1 MVKDSDEIYMK
12 RCLQL
17 ALMAEG
23 NTFPNPMVGAVI
35 VHQGKIIGEG
45 YHHKAGLPHAEPNA
59 IYSVKDQ
66 SLLKDSTLY
75 VSLEPCSHY
84 GKTPPCAKLIIDKQ
98 IPRVVIAC
106 LDPNPLVSG
115 RGVKMLQEAGIEVK
129 TGVLESEARRLN
141 RRFITFQE
149 KHRPYVILKWAQTA
163 DGFID
168 IARED
173 IGNGPIKIS
182 NGVTKTLNHQL
193 RSTEGAIMV
202 ATRTAL
208 LDNPHL
214 TTSKWSGNNPA
225 RVVLDRRG
233 IIPETN
239 KIFDNRA
246 TTLVL
251 TTKEGA
257 VKHLIQRSNYLN
269 QNKIKSIPEKD
280 KDLYFEKGNS
290 IIKLFENDNIE
301 YITIDFDT
309 NIVTQIL
316 DNLYH
321 YNIQSI
327 IIEGG
332 SMWLNTVINSGL
344 WDEARIET
352 SKSIINTGIKAPFID
367 GIEIKSEIIGD
378 NIIRILAPKQ

>member
-246 TTLVL
+246 TTLVF

-280 KDLYFEKGNS
+280 KDIYYEKGNS

>member
-246 TTLVL
+246 TTLVF

>member
-1 MVKDSDEIYMK
+1 MIESDEIYMK

-35 VHQGKIIGEG
+35 VHRGKIIGEG

-141 RRFITFQE
+141 HRFITFQE
-149 KHRPYVILKWAQTA
+149 KHRPYIILKWAQTA

-214 TTSKWSGNNPA
+214 TTSKWSGNNPV

-246 TTLVL
+246 TTLVF

-257 VKHLIQRSNYLN
+257 EKHLIQRSNYLN
-269 QNKIKSIPEKD
+269 QNKIKSIQEKD

-321 YNIQSI
+321 YNIQSV

-378 NIIRILAPKQ
+378 NIIRILAPKK

>member
-246 TTLVL
+246 TTLVF

-321 YNIQSI
+321 YNIQSV

>member
-1 MVKDSDEIYMK
+1 MMIESDEIYMK

-35 VHQGKIIGEG
+35 VHRGKIIGEG

-246 TTLVL
+246 TTLVF

-269 QNKIKSIPEKD
+269 QNKIKSIQEKD

-301 YITIDFDT
+301 YITIDFET
-309 NIVTQIL
+309 NIVKQIL

-321 YNIQSI
+321 YNIQSV

-378 NIIRILAPKQ
+378 NIIRILAPKK

>member
-1 MVKDSDEIYMK
+1 MMIESDEIYMK

-35 VHQGKIIGEG
+35 VHRGKIIGEG

-115 RGVKMLQEAGIEVK
+115 RGVKMLQEAGIKVK

-246 TTLVL
+246 TTLVF

-269 QNKIKSIPEKD
+269 QNKIKSIQEKD

-321 YNIQSI
+321 YDIQSV

-378 NIIRILAPKQ
+378 NIIRILAPKK

>member
-1 MVKDSDEIYMK
+1 MIESDEIYMK

-173 IGNGPIKIS
+173 IGSGPIRIS

-214 TTSKWSGNNPA
+214 TTSKWSGNNPV

-246 TTLVL
+246 TTLVF

-257 VKHLIQRSNYLN
+257 EKHLTQRSNYLN
-269 QNKIKSIPEKD
+269 QNKIKSIQEKD
-280 KDLYFEKGNS
+280 KDLYFEKGNG

-378 NIIRILAPKQ
+378 NIIRILAPKK

>member
-1 MVKDSDEIYMK
+1 MIESDEIYMK

-35 VHQGKIIGEG
+35 VHRGKIIGEG

-115 RGVKMLQEAGIEVK
+115 RGVKMLQEAGIKVK

-246 TTLVL
+246 TTLVF

-269 QNKIKSIPEKD
+269 QNKIKSIQEKD

-321 YNIQSI
+321 YDIQSV

-378 NIIRILAPKQ
+378 NIIRILAPKK

>member
-1 MVKDSDEIYMK
+1 MIESDEIYMK

-246 TTLVL
+246 TTLVF

-257 VKHLIQRSNYLN
+257 EKHLIQRSNYLN

-290 IIKLFENDNIE
+290 IKKLFENDNIE

-378 NIIRILAPKQ
+378 NIIRILAPKK

>member
-1 MVKDSDEIYMK
+1 MIESDEIYMK

-173 IGNGPIKIS
+173 IGSGPIRIS

-246 TTLVL
+246 TTLVF

-321 YNIQSI
+321 YNIQSV

-378 NIIRILAPKQ
+378 NIIRILAPKK

>member
-35 VHQGKIIGEG
+35 VHRGKIIGEG

-129 TGVLESEARRLN
+129 TGILESEARRLN
-141 RRFITFQE
+141 HRFITFQE

-173 IGNGPIKIS
+173 IGSGPIKIS

-214 TTSKWSGNNPA
+214 TTSKWSGNNPV

-246 TTLVL
+246 TTLVF

-257 VKHLIQRSNYLN
+257 EKHLKQRSNYLN
-269 QNKIKSIPEKD
+269 QNKIKSIPETD
-280 KDLYFEKGNS
+280 KDLFFEKGNG
-290 IIKLFENDNIE
+290 IKKLFENDNIE
-301 YITIDFDT
+301 YITIDFET
-309 NIVTQIL
+309 NIVKQIL

-321 YNIQSI
+321 YNIQSV

-378 NIIRILAPKQ
+378 NIIRILAPKK